1 MHQSSIPSALNGGIA
16 EQVTFPANVTV
27 DVAGVVV
34 DCEFDWESEDGKILD
49 WEFNLADKALIIFDL
64 KFDCE
69 DEGEIILK
77 KILSQFRILSKFS
90 MRLILLLILFR
101 FCHKNGQFL

>member
-1 MHQSSIPSALNGGIA
+1 MHHSSIPSALNGGIA
-16 EQVTFPANVTV
+16 EHVTFPANVTV

-34 DCEFDWESEDGKILD
+34 DCEFDWELEDGKILD

-69 DEGEIILK
+69 DEGEMILK
-77 KILSQFRILSKFS
+77 KNMKSI
-90 MRLILLLILFR
+90 
-101 FCHKNGQFL
+101 